1 MTYMAL
7 SLSFTAGGIILL
19 YLLWR
24 VAPVEGQTLNAV
36 TFRAILASTGWQNPI
51 VQDSLLLVVLAL
63 EGGLLLK
70 PTSFRSGVRNVFY
83 DAPRITSYTRMAW
96 P

>member
-1 MTYMAL
+1 MAL

-36 TFRAILASTGWQNPI
+36 TFRAILASTGWQNRFCKTVCCWSCSGAVAI
-51 VQDSLLLVVLAL
+51 CVGICFARS
-63 EGGLLLK
+63 
-70 PTSFRSGVRNVFY
+70 PTG
-83 DAPRITSYTRMAW
+83 
-96 P
+96 